1 MSVAVL
7 TAHAAL
13 SRPAAEAVAL
23 TWLEDLGLEVSYGA
37 SSHLLATRDSPL
49 LLLELDFYP
58 LDNATTQ
65 VRWHL
70 RRSSSGVPSQAEREL
85 VRALRAALEADPHW
99 QLDGFQSECEELS
112 AL

>member
-13 SRPAAEAVAL
+13 GRAAAEAAVL
-23 TWLEDLGLEVSYGA
+23 TWLEDLGLEVSYGE
-37 SSHLLATRDSPL
+37 SSHLLATSEVPL

-58 LDNATTQ
+58 LAEAATQ

-85 VRALRAALEADPHW
+85 VRALRATLEADPLW
-99 QLDGFQSECEELS
+99 QLDGFQSEWAELS

>member
-13 SRPAAEAVAL
+13 SRAAAEAVAL
-23 TWLEDLGLEVSYGA
+23 TWLEDLGLEVSYGE
-37 SSHLLATRDSPL
+37 SSHLLATSESPL

-58 LDNATTQ
+58 LTDVATQ

-85 VRALRAALEADPHW
+85 VRALRSALDADPHW
-99 QLDGFQSECEELS
+99 QLDGFQCEWPELP

>member
-13 SRPAAEAVAL
+13 SRSAAEAVAL
-23 TWLEDLGLEVSYGA
+23 TWLEELGLEVSYGE
-37 SSHLLATRDSPL
+37 SSHLLATSELPL
-49 LLLELDFYP
+49 LLLEVDFYP
-58 LDNATTQ
+58 LDETATQ

-70 RRSSSGVPSQAEREL
+70 RRSSSGAPSQAEREL

-99 QLDGFQSECEELS
+99 QLDGFQGEWVELPG
-112 AL
+112 L